1 MPNAAQSDLFLVLAK
16 TKNKNYM
23 GETETGLSLFL
34 VDRQEGGVFV
44 SDPAPVT
51 ALSGVGF
58 AQVDF
63 KCKGESSAVSCFGF
77 DKIFFNF
84 QSQRETLLESLER
97 ED

>member
-34 VDRQEGGVFV
+34 VDRQDGGVSV

-51 ALSGVGF
+51 AMSGVGF
-58 AQVDF
+58 AQVEF
-63 KCKGESSAVSCFGF
+63 KCKGESIAFFCFC
-77 DKIFFNF
+77 FFKY
-84 QSQRETLLESLER
+84 S
-97 ED
+97 

>member
-1 MPNAAQSDLFLVLAK
+1 MLAK

-34 VDRQEGGVFV
+34 VDRQEGGVSV

-63 KCKGESSAVSCFGF
+63 KCKGESTAVSFFGF
-77 DKIFFNF
+77 DGITTCSFLVIFWRFF
-84 QSQRETLLESLER
+84 L
-97 ED
+97 DAGFI